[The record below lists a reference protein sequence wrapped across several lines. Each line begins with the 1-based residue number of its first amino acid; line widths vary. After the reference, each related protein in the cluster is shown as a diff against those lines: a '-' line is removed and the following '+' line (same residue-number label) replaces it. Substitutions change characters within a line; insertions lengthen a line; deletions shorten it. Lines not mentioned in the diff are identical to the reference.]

1 MSEMKPMDWAL
12 PVRMFESEFWVSAD
26 QVMARQ
32 QHAKEEI
39 DRLTAERDDALAA
52 ADSKA
57 GWEWKKRAEKA
68 EAERDAAVAE
78 RDAVR
83 NAIGN
88 DMLKTYIE
96 KHGDPIPLVL
106 ELASY
111 KVDASRWNELCRQ
124 VDLTMFPY
132 EILDDAMA
140 MGAGAL
146 EIYIDEA
153 MKEQEQCK

>member
-68 EAERDAAVAE
+68 EAERDAAVADTNRWKFA
-78 RDAVR
+78 RDNAPVIESAGGFFRVR
-83 NAIGN
+83 GLLSWHQNKDMAI
-88 DMLKTYIE
+88 
-96 KHGDPIPLVL
+96 
-106 ELASY
+106 
-111 KVDASRWNELCRQ
+111 DA
-124 VDLTMFPY
+124 
-132 EILDDAMA
+132 
-140 MGAGAL
+140 
-146 EIYIDEA
+146 A
-153 MKEQEQCK
+153 MKEQELGK

>member
-57 GWEWKKRAEKA
+57 GLEWKKRAEKA
-68 EAERDAAVAE
+68 EAERDAAVADAEKYRWLKNSKKTSLTRWTGVTLE
-78 RDAVR
+78 R
-83 NAIGN
+83 
-88 DMLKTYIE
+88 LIE
-96 KHGDPIPLVL
+96 K
-106 ELASY
+106 
-111 KVDASRWNELCRQ
+111 
-124 VDLTMFPY
+124 
-132 EILDDAMA
+132 EI
-140 MGAGAL
+140 
-146 EIYIDEA
+146 
-153 MKEQEQCK
+153 KEQEQFQ